1 MLLKQSTARS
11 LVVFMTDSTDHI
23 TGKTGLTLTITAS
36 KDGAAFGSISPSV
49 TELSNGWYK
58 LALTTSHTDTLG
70 DLALHITATGA
81 DPSDLV
87 RQVVLDL
94 PGASVSSVTGAV
106 GSVTGAVGSV
116 TGNVGGNVVGSVA
129 SVTGAVGSV
138 TGNVGG
144 NVVGSVASVTGA
156 VGSVTGAVGSV
167 TGNVGGNVV
176 GSVASVTARVTANT
190 DQLAGQTVTA
200 GAGVTFP
207 SSVASPTNITAGT
220 ITTAT
225 NLTNAPTAGDFTAAM
240 KTSLNAATPASVT
253 GAVGSVTGNVGG
265 NVVGSVGSVV
275 ARVTANTDELAGQTV
290 TAAAGVTFPSS
301 VASPTNITTVGAV
314 SGAVGSVTGNVG
326 GNVVG
331 SVASV
336 VGDVGGNVVGSVAS
350 VTARVTANTD
360 QLAGQTV
367 TAAAGVTFPTS
378 VASPTNITAGT
389 ITTATN
395 LTNAPTSGDFTAAMK
410 TSLNAAT
417 PASVTGAVGSVTGAV
432 GSVTGNV
439 GGNVT
444 GSVGSVA
451 SGGITSG
458 SFATDAIDA
467 NALAANAVAEIQS
480 GLSTL
485 TAAGVR
491 SAVGLA
497 SASLDTQL
505 GLIAGYI
512 DTEVGTI
519 KGVTDKLDTALEL
532 DGSVYRFTTNALE
545 QAPTGGTA
553 PTVVQIADEVQTR
566 TIAAVSVVNGLAA
579 NTVNA
584 SALATSAVDEI
595 RDGIWAKVVD
605 GTFTAR
611 DLLYWIASVQVGKDT
626 IVSTGPG
633 TATVTFRN
641 PSDTV
646 DAVVADMTNRLRTA
660 MTLTP

>member
-314 SGAVGSVTGNVG
+314 SGAVGSVT
-326 GNVVG
+326 
-331 SVASV
+331 
-336 VGDVGGNVVGSVAS
+336 
-350 VTARVTANTD
+350 D

-367 TAAAGVTFPTS
+367 TAGAGVTFPTS